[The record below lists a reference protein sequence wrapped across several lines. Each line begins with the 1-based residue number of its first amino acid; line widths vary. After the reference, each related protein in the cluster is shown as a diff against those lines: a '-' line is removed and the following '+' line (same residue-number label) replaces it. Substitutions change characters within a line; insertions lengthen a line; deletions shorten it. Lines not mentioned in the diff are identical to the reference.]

1 MLKLRRSKPSDD
13 APDVPKRPMQWR
25 RMIRYLGPYKWRLM
39 LAIGAT
45 LIGAVLSLIFPEVI
59 QRVVD
64 SVLEDNNEDLLNQ
77 VTIFLVFVFFLRGVT
92 SFIERYNLIWVG
104 EKVVVDLRTELYN
117 HLQKMSLKFFSER
130 RVGELVSRASSDVTV
145 MQSMLVNN
153 VNTFLQ
159 QTFIMVGALIVMFV
173 LNWRLS
179 LFILALIP
187 ILLGFGFGVGFYL
200 RKISA
205 LRQDALANALV
216 VTEEAFS
223 GIREVKTF
231 VREPYERERHDSAI
245 NEAFQASI
253 KLALLRSA
261 FGATVAFLGLASLA
275 AILWFG
281 GREVL
286 DGRLSGGELIQFL
299 FYGVTIAA
307 SFAALVSLY
316 TQFAEAVGATKR
328 VFEILDTDPDIQD
341 QADAQPIETAKGH
354 IEFNNVTFSYDGK
367 QDVLKD
373 INLDIPAGSIVALVG
388 PSGAGK
394 STMFN
399 LIPRFYDP
407 TEGTVRMDGMD
418 ARELTTDSLREQIA
432 IVPQETML
440 FGGTIYE
447 NIRYGRLDASREEI
461 ETAAQAANAH
471 EFISELPDGYD
482 TVVGERGVRLSGG
495 QRQRVAIA
503 RAILKN
509 PRILLL
515 DEATSSLDN
524 ESEHL
529 VQEAL
534 GRLMQNRTTVIIAHR
549 LSTVRVADQI
559 AVLDKG
565 ELVEAGT
572 HDELLA
578 QAGLYAHLYELQFR
592 EDEPFLTE
600 ATGD

>member
-1 MLKLRRSKPSDD
+1 MLKLRRSQPGKD

-25 RMIRYLGPYKWRLM
+25 RMIGYLGPYKWRLL
-39 LAIGAT
+39 LAISAT
-45 LIGAVLSLIFPEVI
+45 LAGAALSLIFPEVI

-64 SVLEDNNEDLLNQ
+64 SVLNDQNEDLLNQ

-92 SFIERYNLIWVG
+92 SFVERYNLIWVG

-130 RVGELVSRASSDVTV
+130 RVGELVSRASSDVSV

-153 VNTFLQ
+153 VNTLLQ
-159 QTFIMVGALIVMFV
+159 QSFIMIGALVVMFV

-187 ILLGFGFGVGFYL
+187 ILLVFGFGVGFYL

-216 VTEEAFS
+216 VTEEALS

-231 VREPYERERHDSAI
+231 VREPYERGRHDGAI

-253 KLALLRSA
+253 RLALLRSL

-307 SFAALVSLY
+307 AFAALVSLY

-341 QADAQPIETAKGH
+341 SLGAVAIDHAEGRIAFKD
-354 IEFNNVTFSYDGK
+354 VTFTYDEK
-367 QDVLKD
+367 QDVLKN

-407 TEGTVRMDGMD
+407 SSGTVEIDGLD
-418 ARELTTDSLREQIA
+418 ARKLTTTSLREQIA

-447 NIRYGRLDASREEI
+447 NIRYGRLDATREEI
-461 ETAAQAANAH
+461 EVAAQAANAH
-471 EFISELPDGYD
+471 DFITELPDGYD
-482 TVVGERGVRLSGG
+482 TIVGERGVRLSGG

-534 GRLMQNRTTVIIAHR
+534 GRLMQGRTTVIIAHR
-549 LSTVRVADQI
+549 LSTVRIADQI
-559 AVLDKG
+559 AVLEKG
-565 ELVEAGT
+565 ELIEAGT

-578 QAGLYAHLYELQFR
+578 ADGLYAHLYELQFR

-600 ATGD
+600 AGD